1 MPFNSGI
8 FLFCFFPAFL
18 LVYFGSP
25 QRWRNMLLLCASV
38 LFYAWGEPRFIFW
51 VLGSALLDYRLG
63 LAIASSRLT
72 HERKVL
78 VGIGV
83 CANLALLGWFK
94 YAPFAADVVSPMLER
109 LGSRPFSLAAIALP
123 IGISFIAFEKITY
136 LVDIYRGSGT
146 PARNLGTYLLYV
158 FYFPK
163 LLAGPII
170 RYCDIQDQLSHR
182 TVSFEDFRA
191 GLVRVVV
198 GLGKKVL
205 IADHVGHYADQV
217 FACNPARLIC
227 TEGWLG
233 VAAFTL
239 QIYFDFSGY
248 SDVAIGISR
257 ALGFRLNENFNN
269 PYLATSFTDF
279 WRRWHISLTTWIR
292 NYVYIPLGGNRC
304 STPRSYANLCICFLL
319 SGLWHGAAWTFVL
332 WGIFH
337 GTFLVLDRAFWL
349 EWQQRMPVVIN
360 RALTLLLVMIGW
372 VIFRARNMESMDS
385 MFSVLFSP
393 WRAAEANVMWFSPD
407 IAFAMFAGIFLVYL
421 PLARIRPAAPSM
433 PRWRACEVAASVAL
447 LLLVIGRLAVTSYTA
462 FLYFRF

>member
-1 MPFNSGI
+1 
-8 FLFCFFPAFL
+8 
-18 LVYFGSP
+18 
-25 QRWRNMLLLCASV
+25 
-38 LFYAWGEPRFIFW
+38 
-51 VLGSALLDYRLG
+51 
-63 LAIASSRLT
+63 
-72 HERKVL
+72 
-78 VGIGV
+78 
-83 CANLALLGWFK
+83 
-94 YAPFAADVVSPMLER
+94 
-109 LGSRPFSLAAIALP
+109 
-123 IGISFIAFEKITY
+123 
-136 LVDIYRGSGT
+136 
-146 PARNLGTYLLYV
+146 
-158 FYFPK
+158 
-163 LLAGPII
+163 
-170 RYCDIQDQLSHR
+170 
-182 TVSFEDFRA
+182 
-191 GLVRVVV
+191 
-198 GLGKKVL
+198 
-205 IADHVGHYADQV
+205 
-217 FACNPARLIC
+217 
-227 TEGWLG
+227 LG